1 MDLFQQLKQR
11 AQANPKRIVLPESTD
26 DRVLRAVSSVLEAG
40 IAKIILLGKKEIILS
55 KARELK
61 LKNFEKAQIINHI
74 RDNHFETLA
83 ASYYNSRKHKAI
95 TKEQAEE
102 ELQKPLYFAAL
113 MVREGLADGFVAGAS
128 ITSREVAKA
137 AIHGVGIDKSVQTV
151 SSCFFMV
158 VPDCNL
164 GQKGIF
170 VFADCGII
178 PNPSVKQ
185 LANIAISTAHLFK
198 QLVGAE
204 PKVAMLSYSSHGSGA
219 GGTVEKM
226 KEATSLVKQV
236 SPGLII
242 DGELQVDAAI
252 IPHIARIKV
261 PDSKLGGDANVLIFP
276 SLASGNIAYKLV
288 QRLAR
293 ARAIGP
299 ILQGLTKPCSD
310 LSRGCSVED
319 VVDAVV
325 VNVVRAQGDS

>member
-1 MDLFQQLKQR
+1 MDLFQELKQK
-11 AQANPKRIVLPESTD
+11 AQANPKRIVLPESAD
-26 DRVLRAVSSVLEAG
+26 DRVLRAISSVLEAG
-40 IAKIILLGKKEIILS
+40 IAKIILLGEKEIILS

-74 RDNHFETLA
+74 KDNHFKALVT
-83 ASYYNSRKHKAI
+83 SYYNLRKHKGI

-102 ELQKPLYFAAL
+102 RLQKPLYFAAL

-137 AIHGVGIDKSVQTV
+137 AICGVGVDKSIQTV
-151 SSCFFMV
+151 SSCFLMI
-158 VPDCNL
+158 VPNCNL

-185 LANIAISTAHLFK
+185 LANIAISTAHLFTR
-198 QLVGAE
+198 LVGAE
-204 PKVAMLSYSSHGSGA
+204 PKVAMLSYSSHGSGS
-219 GGTVEKM
+219 GETVEKM
-226 KEATSLVKQV
+226 KEATSLVREA
-236 SPGLII
+236 SPDLII

-252 IPHIARIKV
+252 VPHVARIKV
-261 PDSKLGGDANVLIFP
+261 PNSKLVGDANVLIFP
-276 SLASGNIAYKLV
+276 NLAAGNISYKLV
-288 QRLAR
+288 QRLAC

-319 VVDAVV
+319 IVDVII